1 MTADEYL
8 SGDVGGKLEH
18 VRALLDAECGRAER
32 QTREAWNEH
41 LGFSVDADGL
51 PGDARGALAQLRK
64 THLWESSLDP
74 DDLALRGG
82 RRSALRRPRPRRAPD
97 KLGLL
102 ASAHPPR
109 IRGL

>member
-51 PGDARGALAQLRK
+51 PDDARGALAQLRK

-74 DDLALRGG
+74 TTSRFAVDVAAHSEGLDTA
-82 RRSALRRPRPRRAPD
+82 RA
-97 KLGLL
+97 G
-102 ASAHPPR
+102 
-109 IRGL
+109 